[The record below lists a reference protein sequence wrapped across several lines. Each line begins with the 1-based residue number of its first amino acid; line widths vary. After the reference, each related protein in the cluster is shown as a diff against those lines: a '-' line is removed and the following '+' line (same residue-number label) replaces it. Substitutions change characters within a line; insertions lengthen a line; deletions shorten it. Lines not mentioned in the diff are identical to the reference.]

1 MLKAP
6 MARAT
11 MHAKTAVS
19 LPCPIISALLWL
31 CSCFKLYTSPNACNL
46 TNKFFGHNY
55 WNHWFKKGS
64 LCLFFSDT
72 GRSRRHA
79 ICAPHST
86 RDPRHPVVSDSRSS
100 KFKERRDH
108 RRPSAEPLQRVL
120 QQPVHGHAIRIR
132 NPEVDFQKI
141 QPGWPQRSE
150 RIVEKLYQ
158 VWTLAQ
164 FSLFTYTGAP

>member
-11 MHAKTAVS
+11 MQAKTAVS
-19 LPCPIISALLWL
+19 LPCPIISALLYL
-31 CSCFKLYTSPNACNL
+31 VSDCKTSLNTCHL
-46 TNKFFGHNY
+46 TKNILRSQLLKSLVQ
-55 WNHWFKKGS
+55 KCS

-72 GRSRRHA
+72 GRSRGHA

-86 RDPRHPVVSDSRSS
+86 RDPRHPVVSHSRPS

-108 RRPSAEPLQRVL
+108 RRPSAEPLQRVV
-120 QQPVHGHAIRIR
+120 QQPVHGHAIRMG

-150 RIVEKLYQ
+150 RIVEKLNQ
-158 VWTLAQ
+158 VWTLAH
-164 FSLFTYTGAP
+164 FSLFTYTGTP